1 MINIRISKSGFC
13 IFDPAERFPLS
24 KRGERSNIWAMSA
37 VLFYTV
43 GLPGA
48 GKTTFASG
56 LSSWLGVEHLRGD
69 KIGLELFRFPTFSPQ
84 ERQMVYGEM
93 NRRAGESLRAGQHAL
108 YDAAVNT
115 RAQRD
120 QLVALAEQCGGRAV
134 GVWVQVPT
142 PLAKKRAGTL
152 RDANVVGPVARI
164 IPPHIFDQYA
174 AAFETP
180 TDNEDVKLVA
190 GDACFALQYRR
201 LQRQLRDANLPRL
214 I

>member
-1 MINIRISKSGFC
+1 
-13 IFDPAERFPLS
+13 
-24 KRGERSNIWAMSA
+24 MS

-56 LSSWLGVEHLRGD
+56 LSWWLDVPHLRGD
-69 KIGLELFRFPTFSPQ
+69 KIGLELFRFPTYSPQ

-93 NRRAGESLRAGQHAL
+93 NRRAAESLQAGRHAV

-120 QLVALAEQCGGRAV
+120 QLATLAQQYGGKAV

-152 RDANVVGPVARI
+152 RDGNLVGPVARI

-174 AAFETP
+174 AAFEAP
-180 TDNEDVKLVA
+180 ADNEDITIIA

-201 LQRQLRDANLPRL
+201 LQRQLRSKGTSLPRM